1 MGTGDSWRRSDIVQE
16 ISFGYWVKRLWE
28 IKLESDRWH
37 SLYVCID
44 TLGLIFE
51 IPEIFSVTEIY
62 MYWNLIINFDWNI
75 IEIEITKYKHSTGLS
90 CNITTLPVGLS
101 DTQMGVCR
109 VYVFMYGLRR
119 LSRVEVSN

>member
-1 MGTGDSWRRSDIVQE
+1 MHLKLRKHTYTRTRIYCRLNGSTTIVREDDCHKLMGDSWRRSDIVQE

-37 SLYVCID
+37 SLYVVCID

-75 IEIEITKYKHSTGLS
+75 IEIEIT
-90 CNITTLPVGLS
+90 N
-101 DTQMGVCR
+101 
-109 VYVFMYGLRR
+109 
-119 LSRVEVSN
+119 

>member
-1 MGTGDSWRRSDIVQE
+1 
-16 ISFGYWVKRLWE
+16 
-28 IKLESDRWH
+28 
-37 SLYVCID
+37 
-44 TLGLIFE
+44 
-51 IPEIFSVTEIY
+51 

-75 IEIEITKYKHSTGLS
+75 IEIEIAKYKHSTELS

-119 LSRVEVSN
+119 LSRVEVICTCFITFKVSAKVVHFWSKTF

>member
-1 MGTGDSWRRSDIVQE
+1 M
-16 ISFGYWVKRLWE
+16 YWHR
-28 IKLESDRWH
+28 
-37 SLYVCID
+37 

-75 IEIEITKYKHSTGLS
+75 IEIEITKYKHSTELS
-90 CNITTLPVGLS
+90 SNITTLPVGLS

-119 LSRVEVSN
+119 LSRVEVVVVF